1 MKRNAWLLIIAGT
14 LDFVAWQEL
23 YGRGG
28 GGRGGGGGGGG
39 GARPSMGGGG
49 GGAAMSRP
57 SPSVGRSP
65 SLGGGSPRPNPGA
78 NRPST
83 GAIGGGAGAR
93 PGTGAIGGNRPGP
106 APRPGGIGAGGP
118 GAGIAG
124 GGRPNAGQLNNF
136 LDLPRPSTGAVGAR
150 PGGGG
155 GGAAADF
162 FRDSRPGNASTLPAG
177 RPNLGDRPG
186 VGDRPGIVDR
196 PGIGDRPGIADQPGV
211 GQLPGIAQRPVQR
224 PGAGGRPDRVANRDE
239 WQQNRQQ
246 RRDEVRN
253 QIHENHPRLDF
264 WSDHP
269 NWAAWR
275 INRPY
280 RWATWAVLG
289 GWIGYGGG
297 APVSY
302 DYGSD
307 VYYQDDAVYSGDQQ
321 VATAEEYAQQA
332 ETIAA
337 SAPDTKPEDSE
348 WLPLGV
354 FAVTQD
360 GQKSGS
366 EPTLF
371 MQLAVSKEGI
381 ISGTLNN
388 DATKETQTLEGMIDK
403 ASQRAA
409 WSVKGKPR
417 PIVETGIGNLTQ
429 DTGPALVHFAD
440 GQTQQLLLIR
450 LEEPKQP

>member
-1 MKRNAWLLIIAGT
+1 MKRITWLLIIAGI
-14 LDFVAWQEL
+14 LDFVAWQDL

-28 GGRGGGGGGGG
+28 GGGARAGGGGG

-49 GGAAMSRP
+49 GGMSRP
-57 SPSVGRSP
+57 SPAIGHSP
-65 SLGGGSPRPNPGA
+65 SLGGGGGARPNPGIA
-78 NRPST
+78 NRPAT
-83 GAIGGGAGAR
+83 GGAG
-93 PGTGAIGGNRPGP
+93 IGRPGP
-106 APRPGGIGAGGP
+106 GPGSADSRPGGA

-136 LDLPRPSTGAVGAR
+136 LDVPRASTGAIGGATAR
-150 PGGGG
+150 PGA

-162 FRDSRPGNASTLPAG
+162 FRDGGGAASAAQRPAVA
-177 RPNLGDRPG
+177 
-186 VGDRPGIVDR
+186 
-196 PGIGDRPGIADQPGV
+196 DRPGIANRPGV
-211 GQLPGIAQRPVQR
+211 ENRSGAGQLPAAGTR
-224 PGAGGRPDRVANRDE
+224 PGQD
-239 WQQNRQQ
+239 NRQQRRQDFADNRPSRVENRQQWQDDRMQ

-253 QIHENHPRLDF
+253 QIQENHPRLDF

-280 RWATWAVLG
+280 RWATWGALA
-289 GWIGYGGG
+289 GWVGYGAGS
-297 APVSY
+297 ATSY

-307 VYYQDDAVYSGDQQ
+307 VYYQDDAVYSGGQQ

-332 ETIAA
+332 DAIAA
-337 SAPDTKPEDSE
+337 SAPNTKPEDSE

-366 EPTLF
+366 DPTLF

-429 DTGPALVHFAD
+429 DTGSALVHFAD
-440 GQTQQLLLIR
+440 GQTQQILLVR